1 MFKKQN
7 VVSVLDIPDFVQ
19 LLTDAVYKEEDHC
32 ERVQAIWKKAVMLDL
47 QDRSV
52 LEGEV
57 SISRIIRQTS
67 I

>member
-1 MFKKQN
+1 MFNKQN
-7 VVSVLDIPDFVQ
+7 AVSVLDIPDFVQ
-19 LLTDAVYKEEDHC
+19 LLSAVYKEEDHC
-32 ERVQAIWKKAVMLDL
+32 ERVQAIWKRSIMLDL

-57 SISRIIRQTS
+57 LISRIVRQAS

>member
-7 VVSVLDIPDFVQ
+7 AVSVLDVPDFVQ

-32 ERVQAIWKKAVMLDL
+32 ERVQAIWRRAVMLDL

-57 SISRIIRQTS
+57 LISRIVRQAS

>member
-7 VVSVLDIPDFVQ
+7 AVSVLDVPDFVQ
-19 LLTDAVYKEEDHC
+19 LLSAVYKEEDYC
-32 ERVQAIWKKAVMLDL
+32 ERVHAIWKRAVMLDL

-57 SISRIIRQTS
+57 LISRIVRQAS